1 MIKRKII
8 SIDSE
13 KCNGCGLCVNAC
25 AEGAIKL
32 VNGKAQLVSDVYCD
46 GLGACLP
53 HCPTGALSIIEREA
67 EPFDEE
73 LVKLHQSIK
82 EPQAPIHTC
91 PSVQFKIDPSQQG
104 TTLSHWPIQ
113 IRLVP
118 PTAPY
123 LQNARLLVVADCVPI
138 AYQKFHNEFLKD
150 RVVLVGCPKFDPK
163 ELYVQ
168 KFAEIFVN
176 NDIQDITIPV
186 MEVPC
191 CQALPNIVVAGLQ
204 YSGKNI
210 PIEKVIVSIQGEIL
224 SRQII
229 NG

>member
-32 VNGKAQLVSDVYCD
+32 ENGKAQLVSDIYCD

-82 EPQAPIHTC
+82 EPQKPVHTC
-91 PSVQFKIDPSQQG
+91 PSIQFKPDPTKKG
-104 TTLSHWPIQ
+104 TLSHWPIQ

-123 LQNARLLVVADCVPI
+123 LKNAKLLVVADCVPI
-138 AYQKFHNEFLKD
+138 AYPNFHSELLKEH
-150 RVVLVGCPKFDPK
+150 VVLVGCPKFDPK
-163 ELYVQ
+163 EQYVQ
-168 KFAEIFVN
+168 KFAEIFLN
-176 NDIQDITIPV
+176 NDIQTVTVPV

-191 CQALPNIVVAGLQ
+191 CQALPNIVLAGLQ
-204 YSGKNI
+204 YSGKSV
-210 PIEKVIVSIQGEIL
+210 PVEKVVISIQGEVLSSHIL
-224 SRQII
+224 NR
-229 NG
+229 

>member
-1 MIKRKII
+1 VIKRKII

-53 HCPTGALSIIEREA
+53 HCPTGALSIVEREA

-73 LVKLHQSIK
+73 LVKLQQSIK
-82 EPQAPIHTC
+82 EPKAPVHTC
-91 PSVQFKIDPSQQG
+91 PSIHFKPDSTKKG
-104 TTLSHWPIQ
+104 ALSHWPIQ

-118 PTAPY
+118 PMAHY
-123 LQNARLLVVADCVPI
+123 FQNAKLLVVADCVPI
-138 AYQKFHNEFLKD
+138 AYQNFHNDFLQD
-150 RVVLVGCPKFDPK
+150 HIVLVGCPKFDPK
-163 ELYVQ
+163 EQYVQ
-168 KFAEIFVN
+168 KFAEIFLN
-176 NDIQDITIPV
+176 NDIKSVTIPV

-191 CQALPNIVVAGLQ
+191 CQALPNIVLAGLQ

-210 PIEKVIVSIQGEIL
+210 PVEKIIISIQGEVL
-224 SRQII
+224 SKQLM

>member
-1 MIKRKII
+1 MLIRKII

-25 AEGAIKL
+25 SEGAIKL
-32 VNGKAQLVSDVYCD
+32 INGKAVLVSDLYCD

-73 LVKLHQSIK
+73 LTQLQQSFK
-82 EPQAPIHTC
+82 EPKEPIYAC
-91 PSVQFKIDPSQQG
+91 PTIQFKPQSERKDIL
-104 TTLSHWPIQ
+104 THWPIQ

-123 LQNARLLVVADCVPI
+123 LKNANLLVSADCVPA
-138 AYQKFHNEFLKD
+138 AYPNFHKELLKD
-150 RVVLVGCPKFDPK
+150 RIVLLGCPKFDPK
-163 ELYVQ
+163 EQYVH
-168 KFAEIFVN
+168 KFAQIFMD
-176 NDIQDITIPV
+176 NDIQSVTVAV

-191 CQALPNIVVAGLQ
+191 CQALPNIVLLGLQ
-204 YSGKNI
+204 QTGKNI
-210 PIEKVIVSIQGEIL
+210 PIEKIVVSIQGEIL
-224 SRQII
+224 SKQIL

>member
-32 VNGKAQLVSDVYCD
+32 INGKAQLVSDVYCD

-53 HCPTGALSIIEREA
+53 HCPTLALSIVEREA

-73 LVKLHQSIK
+73 LVKLQQSIN
-82 EPQAPIHTC
+82 EPKTPIHTC
-91 PSVQFKIDPSQQG
+91 PSIQFKPDPARKG
-104 TTLSHWPIQ
+104 TLSYWPIQ

-118 PTAPY
+118 PMAHY
-123 LQNARLLVVADCVPI
+123 LQNAKLLVVADCVPI
-138 AYQKFHNEFLKD
+138 AYQNFHSDFLQD
-150 RVVLVGCPKFDPK
+150 HVVLVGCPKFDPK
-163 ELYVQ
+163 EQYVQ
-168 KFAEIFVN
+168 KFAEIFTN
-176 NDIQDITIPV
+176 NDIKNVTIPV

-191 CQALPNIVVAGLQ
+191 CQALPNIVLAGLQ

-210 PIEKVIVSIQGEIL
+210 PVEKIIISIQGEIL
-224 SRQII
+224 GKQFI